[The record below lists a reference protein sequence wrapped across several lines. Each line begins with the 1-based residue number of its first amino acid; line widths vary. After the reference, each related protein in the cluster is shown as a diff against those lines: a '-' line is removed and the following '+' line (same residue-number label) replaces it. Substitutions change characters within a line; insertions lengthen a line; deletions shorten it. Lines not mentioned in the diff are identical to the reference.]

1 MLQKCTRPVL
11 EWKIPEKNE
20 RKIFY
25 DTYIFA
31 KKEWTLYGIQSIGI
45 VTILGR
51 FFYGSVKWAVLLSP
65 LAIVLLKAKQKEL
78 CKRRK
83 RDLLDQFKEMLVS
96 LNNSLQAGY
105 SLENALSETYKDMFY
120 SFGEESLIVKE
131 LAYIRAGV
139 RNGRT
144 PEEMLENLGERSC
157 EEDIIDFANI
167 LTIGKKSGGNMN
179 EIIKSGV
186 SVIEEKIEIKQEIQ
200 TLLSAKKLES
210 RIMSVIPFFIILY
223 IGTTSKGY
231 FDTLYQT
238 WGGHIF
244 MTVCLIVYLT
254 AVSFAGKIVEIEV

>member
-1 MLQKCTRPVL
+1 MLQKYKLPVL
-11 EWKIPEKNE
+11 KRKMPEKNG
-20 RKIFY
+20 RKILY
-25 DTYIFA
+25 DTYIFT

-45 VTILGR
+45 VTMLGR

-65 LAIVLLKAKQKEL
+65 LVIVLLKRKQKEL
-78 CKRRK
+78 CKKRK
-83 RDLLDQFKEMLVS
+83 SELLNQFKDMLVS

-105 SLENALSETYKDMFY
+105 SLENALLETYKDMFY
-120 SFGEESLIVKE
+120 LRGENSLIVKE
-131 LAYIRAGV
+131 LAFIKSGI

-144 PEEMLENLGERSC
+144 PEEMLEDLGERSC
-157 EEDIIDFANI
+157 EEDIFDLANI

-186 SVIEEKIEIKQEIQ
+186 LVIEEKIEIKQEIQ

-223 IGTTSKGY
+223 IGITSKGY

-238 WGGHIF
+238 MGGHFF
-244 MTVCLIVYLT
+244 MTVCLLVYLA
-254 AVSFAGKIVEIEV
+254 AVFFAGKIVEIEV